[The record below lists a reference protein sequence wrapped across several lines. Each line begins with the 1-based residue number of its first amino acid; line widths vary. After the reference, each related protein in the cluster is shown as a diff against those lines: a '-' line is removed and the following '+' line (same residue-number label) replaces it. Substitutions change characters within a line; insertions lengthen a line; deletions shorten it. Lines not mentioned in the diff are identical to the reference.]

1 MSAPEPPVWYALS
14 ALAVGVLL
22 ACEYRN
28 ARPAL
33 GIAKLTASTAF
44 VGVAVTLG
52 AMDSLVGQ
60 VVLTG
65 LILCWLGD
73 ALLIPAGQSLSFQLG
88 IAAFLLGHVAYAVAF
103 LHWAIDRGALLGA
116 VLLMSLCGGLALR
129 WLRPKV
135 PEDFQVP
142 VVAYIL
148 VIGAMCACAIS
159 ATSAGAPFH
168 VAGGALLFAASD
180 LSVARDR
187 FVQPSFLN
195 AAWGLPAYF
204 AAQMILA
211 SSIRAL

>member
-1 MSAPEPPVWYALS
+1 MSASEPIFWYTLS
-14 ALAVGVLL
+14 AVAVGALL
-22 ACEYRN
+22 ICEYRN

-44 VGVAVTLG
+44 VGLAVVLG
-52 AMDSLVGQ
+52 ATDSIVGQ
-60 VVLTG
+60 ILLIG
-65 LILCWLGD
+65 LVLCWLGD
-73 ALLIPAGQSLSFQLG
+73 ALLVPAGQSRSFQLG

-103 LHWAIDRGALLGA
+103 LRWAVDPGALVGA
-116 VLLMSLCGGLALR
+116 LVVMAFCGGLALR

-135 PEDFQVP
+135 PTDFQLP

-159 ATSAGAPFH
+159 ATWAGAPLH
-168 VAGGALLFAASD
+168 IAAGALLFAASD

-187 FVQPSFLN
+187 FVQPSFVN

-204 AAQMILA
+204 AAQMVLA
-211 SSIRAL
+211 NSIGAL